1 MSGRRPLSLALTLP
15 PSYSNNIVSE
25 ELCLIL
31 SIRLYNHIPY
41 CFSGLAVIK
50 KIVPW
55 VELSTSTLLG
65 WYTMG
70 SQYERKG
77 S

>member
-41 CFSGLAVIK
+41 CFSGSSCHQEDSALGRIK
-50 KIVPW
+50 
-55 VELSTSTLLG
+55 
-65 WYTMG
+65 Y
-70 SQYERKG
+70 
-77 S
+77 